1 MKTTSSSSNYLKPTI
16 LLVDDDRLVLST
28 LAQGLKSAGYVVFTA
43 ESADEAEAL
52 LMTGERQDLAILDV
66 NMPGRNGL
74 DLAQRLS
81 SLDRIPFML
90 LTAYNDEAIV
100 EQAARS
106 GALGY
111 LVKPIDVPELI
122 PSIEAS
128 LARARDIKELRINGD
143 QLQLAL
149 SSERDISIAVGITM
163 VQYRTNRQGAFEM
176 LRKKARYERRRLSE
190 LAAEVIKASE
200 MLNFNRKLNK

>member
-1 MKTTSSSSNYLKPTI
+1 MKTTSISPNYLKRTI

-28 LAQGLKSAGYVVFTA
+28 LAQGLKSAGYDVLTV
-43 ESADEAEAL
+43 ESADEAETL
-52 LMTGERQDLAILDV
+52 LMTGERPDLAILDV

-90 LTAYNDEAIV
+90 LTAYNDEDIV

-163 VQYRTNRQGAFEM
+163 VQYRTNRRGAFEM
-176 LRKKARYERRRLSE
+176 LRKKARDERRRLSE
-190 LAAEVIKASE
+190 LAAEVINASE
-200 MLNFNRKLNK
+200 MLNFNRKSNK

>member
-1 MKTTSSSSNYLKPTI
+1 MKTTLNAPQNLKASI
-16 LLVDDDRLVLST
+16 LLVDDDRLVLCSF
-28 LAQGLKSAGYVVFTA
+28 AEGLKSAGYDVLTA
-43 ESADEAEAL
+43 ESADEAETL
-52 LMTGERQDLAILDV
+52 LMAGKRPDLAILDV

-74 DLAQRLS
+74 DLAERLS
-81 SLDRIPFML
+81 VLDRIPFML

-100 EQAARS
+100 EQAANS

-128 LARARDIKELRINGD
+128 LARAKDINDLRTNGD
-143 QLQLAL
+143 QLQHAL

-163 VQYRTNRQGAFEM
+163 VQYRTDRSGAFEM
-176 LRKKARYERRRLSE
+176 LRKKARDERRRLSE
-190 LAAEVIKASE
+190 LSAEVIKASE
-200 MLNFNRKLNK
+200 LLNFSSKLNK

>member
-1 MKTTSSSSNYLKPTI
+1 MKTASSSSNNLKHTI

-28 LAQGLKSAGYVVFTA
+28 LAQGLKSAGYDVFTA
-43 ESADEAEAL
+43 ESADEAEIL
-52 LMTGERQDLAILDV
+52 LMAGGHPDLAILDV

-74 DLAQRLS
+74 DLAERLS
-81 SLDRIPFML
+81 TFDQIPFML

-128 LARARDIKELRINGD
+128 LARAREIKGLRINGD

-163 VQYRTNRQGAFEM
+163 VQYRTNRRGAFEM
-176 LRKKARYERRRLSE
+176 LRKKARDERRRLAE

-200 MLNFNRKLNK
+200 MLNFNPKLNK

>member
-1 MKTTSSSSNYLKPTI
+1 MKTISNSPINLKRTI

-28 LAQGLKSAGYVVFTA
+28 LAQGLKSAGYDVFTA
-43 ESADEAEAL
+43 ESADEAETL
-52 LMTGERQDLAILDV
+52 LMTVEHPDLAILDV

-74 DLAQRLS
+74 DLAERLAT
-81 SLDRIPFML
+81 LDRIPFML
-90 LTAYNDEAIV
+90 LTAYNDEAII

-128 LARARDIKELRINGD
+128 LARARDIKELRLNGD

-163 VQYRTNRQGAFEM
+163 VQYRTNRRGAFEM
-176 LRKKARYERRRLSE
+176 LRKKARDERRRLAE

-200 MLNFNRKLNK
+200 MLNFNPKLNK